1 MVHPD
6 NRTTRKEVGT
16 RDWNIA
22 VTIVTLL
29 LFRAAVLN
37 LWVIGYQFGVSKNPF
52 RGFKYQIF
60 TL

>member
-1 MVHPD
+1 MVHLD
-6 NRTTRKEVGT
+6 NRTTRIEVGT

-37 LWVIGYQFGVSKNPF
+37 LFGVSKNPF
-52 RGFKYQIF
+52 RGSEYQIN